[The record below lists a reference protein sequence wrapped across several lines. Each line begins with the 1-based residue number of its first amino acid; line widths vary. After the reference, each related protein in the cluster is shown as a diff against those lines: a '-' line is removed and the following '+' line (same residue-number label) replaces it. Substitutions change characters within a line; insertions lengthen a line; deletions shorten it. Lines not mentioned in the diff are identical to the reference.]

1 MLKIAEIH
9 DALLLLHVSIS
20 FMKSNRQLYKTFY
33 DWILSLKLLLQGSFR
48 NGEYSG
54 FHGFK
59 VIFILTAQR
68 FKLCHQYR
76 IIGLRLF
83 GAHAELILNKGIHMF
98 TSFPHVVPSLSR

>member
-20 FMKSNRQLYKTFY
+20 FMKSNRQLYKAFY

-54 FHGFK
+54 LHGFE
-59 VIFILTAQR
+59 VIFILTTQR
-68 FKLCHQYR
+68 FKLCHQNR
-76 IIGLRLF
+76 VIGLRLLLPEVC
-83 GAHAELILNKGIHMF
+83 A
-98 TSFPHVVPSLSR
+98 PPQ